1 MRRSKVTIPM
11 AVLLLVALAVSILP
25 GCTTT
30 PTTPEG
36 AKTIRLGL
44 SIPFTGAAAEKGAPI
59 GQGQLDAFKYINDE
73 LGGVEGYKIDPVW
86 YDTNYDAAKAT
97 TIVKKLM
104 DDGCA
109 FFTVVSSKDM
119 NASKEA
125 ANRSGFPGM
134 VCFSSPSLTHPPQHI
149 YAQLPDYGDD
159 WGAFA
164 RYYLQSIWKGE
175 GKPKMA
181 LMLLNNST
189 GYGVRDA
196 ARAAADDL
204 GIEIVAVEEHTATTI
219 SETDALTRIKDKNP
233 DVLFISSTPA
243 PTAVI
248 LKNAYDLKMIPG
260 MTVGCAHAS
269 FTKALIDLAGK
280 DVTQGVYGV
289 YPTVNWGDN
298 VPGMAK
304 MMEYCDKRHPEYAG
318 NNDYLIGWASSLI
331 NAEILRQ
338 AIKISG
344 GDALSKGDANAW
356 ALAEKNG
363 FMNVKNYDVEGLH
376 GPVDFSNPVDKRGSK
391 SVKIFQI
398 HDGQM
403 VSQTGWVDAPN
414 ILYENYDWFGK

>member
-1 MRRSKVTIPM
+1 MRKSRLLVSL
-11 AVLLLVALAVSILP
+11 AVLFIIVMAVSILP
-25 GCTTT
+25 GCSPT
-30 PTTPEG
+30 PP
-36 AKTIRLGL
+36 ADKKVIKLGL

-59 GQGQLDAFKYINDE
+59 GQGQLDAIKYINDE
-73 LGGVEGYKIDPVW
+73 LGGVEGYKIEPVW
-86 YDTNYDAAKAT
+86 YDTAYDSAKAT
-97 TIVKKLM
+97 TIIKKLM
-104 DDGCA
+104 DEGCSL
-109 FFTVVSSKDM
+109 FTVVASKDM

-125 ANRSGFPGM
+125 ANRAAFPGM

-159 WGAFA
+159 WAAFA
-164 RYYLQSIWKGE
+164 RYYLQNIWKGQ

-196 ARAAADDL
+196 ARAAADEL
-204 GIEIVAVEEHTATTI
+204 GIDIVAVEEHAATTI
-219 SETDALTRIKDKNP
+219 SEIDALTRIKDKNP

-248 LKNAYDLKMIPG
+248 LKNAYDLKIIPG
-260 MTVGCAHAS
+260 ITVGCAHAS
-269 FTKALIDLAGK
+269 FTKALTDLAGK
-280 DVTQGVYGV
+280 DVTQGIYGV
-289 YPTVNWGDN
+289 YPTVNWADN
-298 VPGMAK
+298 VTGMAK
-304 MMEYCDKRHPEYAG
+304 MMEYCNKRHPEYAG

-338 AIKISG
+338 AIKTSG
-344 GDALSKGDANAW
+344 AEAVAKGDATSW
-356 ALAEKNG
+356 DLVEKNG

-391 SVKIFQI
+391 SVKIFRVQ
-398 HDGQM
+398 DGKM

-414 ILYENYDWFGK
+414 ILYENLDWFGK

>member
-1 MRRSKVTIPM
+1 VIKGKYTATL
-11 AVLLLVALAVSILP
+11 AVLLLMAMAVSMLP
-25 GCTTT
+25 GCT
-30 PTTPEG
+30 PAAPDN
-36 AKTIRLGL
+36 KKVIKLGL

-59 GQGQLDAFKYINDE
+59 GYGQLDALKYINDE
-73 LGGVEGYKIDPVW
+73 LGGIEGYEIKGVW
-86 YDTNYDAAKAT
+86 SDTAYDSAKAT

-104 DDGCA
+104 DDGCSL
-109 FFTVVSSKDM
+109 FTVVASKDM
-119 NASKEA
+119 AASKEA
-125 ANRSGFPGM
+125 ANRAGFPGM

-159 WGAFA
+159 WIAFSK
-164 RYYLQSIWKGE
+164 YYLQNVWKGE

-181 LMLLNNST
+181 LMLVSNST
-189 GYGVRDA
+189 GMGVKDA
-196 ARAAADDL
+196 SRAAADEL
-204 GIEIVAVEEHTATTI
+204 GIEIVTIEEHTPTTI

-269 FTKALIDLAGK
+269 FTKALTDLAGK
-280 DVTQGVYGV
+280 DVTEGIYGV
-289 YPTVNWGDN
+289 YPTVNWTDN
-298 VPGMAK
+298 VTGMAK
-304 MMEYCDKRHPEYAG
+304 MMEYCNKYHPEYAG

-338 AIKISG
+338 AVKVSG
-344 GDALSKGDANAW
+344 AEAIAKGGSASWD
-356 ALAEKNG
+356 LVEKNG

-391 SVKIFQI
+391 SVKIFQVQ
-398 HDGQM
+398 DGKM

-414 ILYENYDWFGK
+414 ILYENLDWFIK